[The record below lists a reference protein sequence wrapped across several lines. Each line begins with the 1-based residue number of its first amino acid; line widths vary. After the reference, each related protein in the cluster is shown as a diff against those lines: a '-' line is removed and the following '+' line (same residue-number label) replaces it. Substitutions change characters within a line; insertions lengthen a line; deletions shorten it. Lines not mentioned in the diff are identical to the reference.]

1 MRARF
6 PQWLAMIF
14 VLVAVMP
21 RAAWSQ
27 DLPRGVE
34 VMTRGP
40 IHEAFATP
48 TAEPAPGMLVPK
60 APPRALE
67 EMPPEQKPDGDVVWV
82 SGYWAWDDDRK
93 DYLWVSG
100 IWRTLPPGKQWVAG
114 YWRQAGDQW
123 QWVGGYWSHV
133 VQETADQE
141 VTYYPAPPP
150 PPTTAP
156 IGEPPTPDSFYVP
169 GSWVWAG
176 DRYAWRSGY
185 WAKVQPGYVWVP
197 GHYRWTPSGY
207 IYIAGYW
214 DYAIAQR
221 GVIFAPVVVDPAMV
235 SVGFVYTP
243 TFVVRDH
250 VIIDSL
256 FIRPSVGFYYF
267 GDYYGPAYREW
278 GFTSAVVYSRGYYDP
293 IYSYARWE
301 YRDQPSWFSLQL
313 EVSLGRSSG
322 SVPCPPRTLVQQ
334 NTIVNNVTNVT
345 NVTNVAN
352 VNNTNINNTN
362 IHNTTVNNN
371 TMVMPASQM
380 AAAKGGAVKV
390 VSVPPAARAQAAQQ
404 AKAVQQVAAQRQQ
417 LEAAAPATASA
428 KPRTSTLKVPQA
440 TPVGKPAS
448 ATAST
453 GSHPGAT
460 TNSSVSH
467 PATSAAAGAAG
478 HSNTATGTTGT
489 PNGSHPATGTGPATG
504 AGHGATAGNST
515 AGAGAPTGT
524 TTSPSGTHPTTTT
537 GATTGTTATQNGAGA
552 RPGTGTTTGT
562 TLSHPTTVGPPPTG
576 HPVPTNPNG
585 RPGLNLINKPPMH
598 SSQDNKKE
606 KKSDNK

>member
-1 MRARF
+1 
-6 PQWLAMIF
+6 
-14 VLVAVMP
+14 
-21 RAAWSQ
+21 
-27 DLPRGVE
+27 
-34 VMTRGP
+34 MTRGP

-48 TAEPAPGMLVPK
+48 TTEPAPGMFVPK
-60 APPRALE
+60 PPPQALE

-114 YWRQAGDQW
+114 YWRQVGDQS
-123 QWVGGYWSHV
+123 QWVGGYWANV
-133 VQETADQE
+133 VQTTADQE
-141 VTYYPAPPP
+141 VTYYPTPPP

-169 GSWVWAG
+169 GSWVWTG

-207 IYIAGYW
+207 VYIAGYW

-221 GVIFAPVVVDPAMV
+221 GVIFAPVVVDPAVV

-243 TFVVRDH
+243 TFVVRDR
-250 VIIDSL
+250 VVIDSL

-278 GFTSAVVYSRGYYDP
+278 GFTSAVVYSRGCYDP
-293 IYSYARWE
+293 LYSYARWE
-301 YRDQPSWFSLQL
+301 YRDQPSWFSVQL
-313 EVSLGRSSG
+313 DISLGRSAG
-322 SVPCPPRTLVQQ
+322 TYACPPRTLVQQ

-345 NVTNVAN
+345 NVTNV
-352 VNNTNINNTN
+352 NNTNINNTN
-362 IHNTTVNNN
+362 INNTTVNNN

-380 AAAKGGAVKV
+380 AAAKSGAVKV

-417 LEAAAPATASA
+417 LEAAAPATASS
-428 KPRTSTLKVPQA
+428 KPRTSSLKVPQA
-440 TPVGKPAS
+440 QPVGKPAS
-448 ATAST
+448 TTASVGT
-453 GSHPGAT
+453 HAGAT

-467 PATSAAAGAAG
+467 PATSAAASATG
-478 HSNTATGTTGT
+478 HSNTTTGASNT
-489 PNGSHPATGTGPATG
+489 ANGGHPATGTGTAAGSHVTPSGNHPTTGTG
-504 AGHGATAGNST
+504 ASSSTTPGGVGGTHPGNST
-515 AGAGAPTGT
+515 GT
-524 TTSPSGTHPTTTT
+524 TPT
-537 GATTGTTATQNGAGA
+537 
-552 RPGTGTTTGT
+552 
-562 TLSHPTTVGPPPTG
+562 HPTTVGPPPSG
-576 HPVPTNPNG
+576 HPIPTNSNG
-585 RPGLNLINKPPMH
+585 RSGVNPLNKPPTH
-598 SSQDNKKE
+598 SSQEKKD
-606 KKSDNK
+606 KKSDK